1 MRYSTLKLLSY
12 ISEASGFGRSSSSG
26 GASPSTEDL
35 LKTKLGVKK
44 LLDTKPGKPKT
55 APSGKKKIYPGV
67 DPRVLGEPNKVGQ
80 VGAEAGQFNID
91 ATLNMGKGIKGAG
104 SARVV
109 GNALEHTADFDLS
122 LKDTLLANRRAQQEG
137 VRSMSNVSNFYKNL
151 GPNAYIPLA
160 PKTSLSD
167 TIAALLKPKS
177 TP

>member
-1 MRYSTLKLLSY
+1 MRYSSLKLLYY
-12 ISEASGFGRSSSSG
+12 ISEATGPGGSSTSG
-26 GASPSTEDL
+26 GATPSTEDL

-55 APSGKKKIYPGV
+55 APSGKKKLYPGV
-67 DPRVLGEPNKVGQ
+67 DPRVMGQPNKVGH

-91 ATLNMGKGIKGAG
+91 SSLNLGKGIKGAG

-109 GNALEHTADFDLS
+109 GNALEHTLDFDMS

-160 PKTSLSD
+160 PKTSLAD
-167 TIAALLKPKS
+167 TIAGFLKPKS